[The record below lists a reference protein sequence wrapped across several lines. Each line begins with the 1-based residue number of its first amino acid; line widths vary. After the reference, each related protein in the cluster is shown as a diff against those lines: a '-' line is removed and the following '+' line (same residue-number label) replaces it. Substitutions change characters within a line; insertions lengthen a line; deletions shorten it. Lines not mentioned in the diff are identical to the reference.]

1 MTHAATSVHDLNG
14 KGSPTFAHSTARSH
28 PASKSRVEPAS
39 ENALNLSK
47 VGKLVEQVRT
57 QSNAASHDVVRAAK
71 YEVSRMYEYLIKV
84 EEEIKL
90 THKARHTLELAV
102 QDIRKSISLNQQTI
116 SSQQKK
122 ARGSEVSI
130 PIAMLLTCLLETR

>member
-1 MTHAATSVHDLNG
+1 MTQTSTSAHDVNG
-14 KGSPTFAHSTARSH
+14 KGSPVFAHSSARNY
-28 PASKSRVEPAS
+28 PASKSRVQPAAD
-39 ENALNLSK
+39 NALNLSK
-47 VGKLVEQVRT
+47 VGKIAEQVRT

-71 YEVSRMYEYLIKV
+71 YEVSRMYEYLVKV

-90 THKARHTLELAV
+90 THKARHTLEMAV

-122 ARGSEVSI
+122 ARGSEVSSK
-130 PIAMLLTCLLETR
+130 